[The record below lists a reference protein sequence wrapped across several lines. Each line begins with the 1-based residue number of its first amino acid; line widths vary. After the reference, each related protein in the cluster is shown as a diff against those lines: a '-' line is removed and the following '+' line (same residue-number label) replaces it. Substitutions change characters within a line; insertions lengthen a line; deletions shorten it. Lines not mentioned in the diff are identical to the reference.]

1 MAFSPFQ
8 VDLDGAQGRHPTE
21 DAPAGDYVLELG
33 HANLQSDYLEVGDYI
48 EYSQAVSSLPAY
60 IKRIRFQVRIQAPT
74 ALPSSRVWVFSARLN
89 GTILYE
95 RSIPGAVRK
104 NDLLVDGCLPLA
116 DATYISDTVAFRL
129 ELT

>member
-21 DAPAGDYVLELG
+21 DAPLGSYVLELG
-33 HANLQSDYLEVGDYI
+33 HANLQSDYMEVGDYV
-48 EYSQAVSSLPAY
+48 EYSQAVASLPTY

-74 ALPSSRVWVFSARLN
+74 ELPGSSVWVFTASLN
-89 GTILYE
+89 GTTLYE
-95 RSIPGAVRK
+95 RRIPAAVRK
-104 NDLLVDGCLPLA
+104 NDLLVDGCLPLG
-116 DATYISDTVAFRL
+116 DATYTSDTITFRL